1 MAKIKTS
8 LLNLVDLAG
17 SERQRDTRAAGL
29 RLKVSTV
36 QWACLPHYKIEISCL
51 KLIRYALQ
59 VDKQLGPSL
68 YRFVHGHHMLPS
80 YEA

>member
-29 RLKVSTV
+29 RLKVGWKGAFSS
-36 QWACLPHYKIEISCL
+36 P
-51 KLIRYALQ
+51 
-59 VDKQLGPSL
+59 
-68 YRFVHGHHMLPS
+68 
-80 YEA
+80 

>member
-29 RLKVSTV
+29 RLKVGGRHVS
-36 QWACLPHYKIEISCL
+36 LS
-51 KLIRYALQ
+51 
-59 VDKQLGPSL
+59 PSHL
-68 YRFVHGHHMLPS
+68 TPLLMSDYICYL
-80 YEA
+80 